1 MKAANDNGTTKHSKR
16 LRQGIS
22 DSNLDYGR
30 PIAWDAENDNEE
42 PSDPDRYVAL
52 DGVRERRA

>member
-1 MKAANDNGTTKHSKR
+1 MIAANDNGKTKAPKKKR
-16 LRQGIS
+16 GVA
-22 DSNLDYGR
+22 DSALDYGR

>member
-1 MKAANDNGTTKHSKR
+1 MKAANDNGKPARKKR
-16 LRQGIS
+16 GVS
-22 DSNLDYGR
+22 DSAIDYGR

-52 DGVRERRA
+52 DGVVERRT